1 VAIEAE
7 EEVMEILEVGTDVED
22 DKLKILKNIY
32 FNNNHNFFI
41 YNFTVNSMKG
51 KIERMLKI
59 VLSIALLM
67 GLYIF
72 APIDSESAR
81 ALLSLI

>member
-1 VAIEAE
+1 
-7 EEVMEILEVGTDVED
+7 
-22 DKLKILKNIY
+22 
-32 FNNNHNFFI
+32 
-41 YNFTVNSMKG
+41 MKG

-67 GLYIF
+67 GLYIL
-72 APIDSESAR
+72 APVDSESAR